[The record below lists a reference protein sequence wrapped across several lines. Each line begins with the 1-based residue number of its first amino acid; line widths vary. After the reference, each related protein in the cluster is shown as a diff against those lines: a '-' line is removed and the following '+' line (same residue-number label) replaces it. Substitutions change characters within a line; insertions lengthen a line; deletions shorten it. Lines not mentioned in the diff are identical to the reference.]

1 MLMKHHLLLL
11 LALCLPL
18 GAWSA
23 PITQRQAFA
32 QAQKF
37 FSAHGIALPAKA
49 KAFMSPQT
57 SAADTTVAAWYVFN
71 AGDDKGF
78 AIVSGDDRTEPVLGY
93 SLTGTLS
100 EDNMPDNMRSW
111 LQSYADQIEYIQKNN
126 ISISRAPS
134 SSTERPRIPE
144 MMTTKWNQTEPYNN
158 SCPNFFS
165 NGKSVTG
172 CVATAMSQVLY
183 YQYQQH
189 QGTITRQTTA
199 EIPSYY
205 CSSRYTSGQIH
216 VDAVAAG
223 STIDWANMLP
233 QYGSS
238 VTDAQ
243 KTAVANLMFWSG
255 AAVQMN
261 YRDAINGGS
270 SASATRVPE
279 ALVNYF
285 GFDASTRYVSRDASY
300 TNKQWN
306 DLVYNELANHRVVLY
321 GGQSSAGSGHAFVIN
336 GYDEN
341 NYFYVNWGWG
351 GTGDGAYLLSVLS
364 PEGSGTG
371 AGTVGSG
378 YNQTQEIVINAEPNH
393 GGTAPLRAK
402 ALNFTRSGNTLSYQI
417 QNIGLATASF
427 NYGFGAVAS
436 DGTITTLGTTS
447 TTSNLATNYLPNN
460 AKTLNLATLANGTYD
475 IVPIAKLTSETT
487 WQSLWPAGHAIRVTV
502 SNGTVTFGTEAEASI
517 SATSL
522 ATNGAM
528 KAGRAVNVTTTLSNT
543 GDGDYEGVLYL
554 FASTTSTK
562 GTAAAT
568 QSAGLMAGNSAAIS
582 VSWTP
587 TSAGTYTLWLCSDS
601 NGSNVLATLEN
612 VVIEEGN
619 GQYAMT
625 LNSMTV
631 DNVAATSTTDS
642 EGRTVTNVSGNDLTG
657 SYTLTA
663 NQTVATGTHFCTFI
677 LKYNETTGQ
686 YDDYN
691 VQAYPNGMSV
701 SSSSSALSQGTS
713 ITISFSAT
721 NLPDGRYIIRPEV
734 GTLQASSYYYMSPE
748 LWYDD
753 SHVYVIGAAT
763 GITAPQA
770 GKPQTVTVYNLQGVK
785 VATISSDQIS
795 TLPHGIYIVNGKK
808 MVVK

>member
-1 MLMKHHLLLL
+1 MKHSLLLL
-11 LALCLPL
+11 LAFALTLP
-18 GAWSA
+18 AWA
-23 PITQRQAFA
+23 EPVTQRQAQAKAQQFFA
-32 QAQKF
+32 
-37 FSAHGIALPAKA
+37 SRGIAASTKA
-49 KAFMSPQT
+49 KAFKAPQK
-57 SAADTTVAAWYVFN
+57 SAADTATAAWYAFN
-71 AGDDKGF
+71 AGDDRGF
-78 AIVSGDDRTEPVLGY
+78 AIVSGDDRTEPILGY

-100 EDNMPDNMRSW
+100 ETDMPDNMRSW
-111 LQSYADQIEYIQKNN
+111 LQSYAEQIEYIQKNN
-126 ISISRAPS
+126 ITIRRAPS
-134 SSTERPRIPE
+134 TERTRIPE
-144 MMTTKWNQTEPYNN
+144 MLTTKWDQTEPYNN

-238 VTDAQ
+238 TTDAQ

-255 AAVQMN
+255 AAVEMN
-261 YRDAINGGS
+261 YRDALNGGS

-364 PEGSGTG
+364 PEGTGTG

-502 SNGTVTFGTEAEASI
+502 SNGTVTFSTEAEASI

-528 KAGRAVNVTTTLSNT
+528 KAGRTVNVGTTISNT

-568 QSAGLMAGNSAAIS
+568 YPLGLMAGNSATIS

-587 TSAGTYTLWLCSDS
+587 MAAGTYTLWLCSDS
-601 NGSNVLATLEN
+601 NGSNVLATGGN
-612 VVIEEGN
+612 VVIGEGN
-619 GQYAMT
+619 GQYAFT
-625 LNSMTV
+625 LVSMTV
-631 DNVAATSTTDS
+631 DNAASTSTFDS
-642 EGRTVTNVSGNDLTG
+642 EGRMVTNVSGSDLTG
-657 SYTLTA
+657 SYTMTA
-663 NQTVATGTHFCTFI
+663 NETIASSAEFTTFI
-677 LKYNETTGQ
+677 QKYNE
-686 YDDYN
+686 
-691 VQAYPNGMSV
+691 
-701 SSSSSALSQGTS
+701 SSATYENYNAAMTGSYSYYGTALSAGTS
-713 ITISFSAT
+713 VTISFSFT
-721 NLPDGRYIIRPEV
+721 NLPDGQYIIRPEV

-770 GKPQTVTVYNLQGVK
+770 GKPQTVTVYNLQGMK
-785 VATISSDQIS
+785 VATVGADQIS
-795 TLPHGIYIVNGKK
+795 SLPRGIYIVNGRKIA
-808 MVVK
+808 VK